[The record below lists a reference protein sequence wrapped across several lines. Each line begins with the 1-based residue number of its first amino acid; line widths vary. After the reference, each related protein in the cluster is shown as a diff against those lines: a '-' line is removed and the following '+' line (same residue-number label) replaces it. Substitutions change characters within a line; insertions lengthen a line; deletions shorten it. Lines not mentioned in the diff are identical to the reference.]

1 MSVWTLRLAAMG
13 ALVSLQLLVG
23 CSADTGPSSSGGG
36 GVYSYG
42 GPSSG
47 SATPPGSGAQPM
59 LVVVDTNRTM
69 TAQPGDG
76 VGIFTEYAT
85 GGHWH
90 VWWTCD
96 TNVTAAT
103 CNFDVTVS
111 SATGSLDNVTGQLLE
126 AGDRLAQAS
135 PAQVEMFTVTST
147 DMDGVTFDAAPGT
160 VITLDAKMN
169 GQPDSRILFFVQDG
183 AVNGNYS
190 GTLTDPL
197 MFEPSSP

>member
-1 MSVWTLRLAAMG
+1 MSVWTLRLVAIG
-13 ALVSLQLLVG
+13 ALTSLQLLVG
-23 CSADTGPSSSGGG
+23 CSADTGSSSSGGG
-36 GVYSYG
+36 GVYSSG
-42 GPSSG
+42 AGSSG
-47 SATPPGSGAQPM
+47 SATPPGGGAQPM

-111 SATGSLDNVTGQLLE
+111 VASGSLGNVTGQLLE
-126 AGDRLAQAS
+126 AGDRLAQVGA
-135 PAQVEMFTVTST
+135 AQVEALTVTST
-147 DMDGVTFDAAPGT
+147 DIDGLTFDTAPGT
-160 VITLDAKMN
+160 TITLDAKMN
-169 GQPDSRILFFVQDG
+169 GEPDSRILFFVQDG

-197 MFEPSSP
+197 MFEPSTP